1 MSGFDASWLALR
13 EPADRNARSAAL
25 VAALAQWLDAKLATA
40 PVVRITDL
48 GCGTGSNLRYTA
60 PLLGRAQAWTCV
72 DDDAALLRL
81 AAAQTVADGS
91 IECLKLD
98 LQTQLPAALR
108 GDAHVI
114 TASAL
119 LDLVS
124 AEWLERLL
132 EAAVRTRAALLFALN
147 YDGRMHFAPAH
158 PQDECVRELF
168 NAHQQRDKSFGSALG
183 PRAGDAV
190 AAGLAQRDYEV
201 TRHASDWQLDAGEA
215 ADAQLMLP
223 LLQGIFA
230 AASEQQGEEVDP
242 QLSAW
247 VEDRLAL
254 LRAGQ
259 LRATIG
265 HQDVLALPQ

>member
-1 MSGFDASWLALR
+1 MSGFDAGWLALR
-13 EPADRNARSAAL
+13 EPADRSARSAAL
-25 VAALAQWLDAKLATA
+25 VANLAQWLDAKFATA
-40 PVVRITDL
+40 PVVHITDL

-60 PLLGRAQAWTCV
+60 PLLRRAQVWTCV
-72 DDDAALLRL
+72 DDDAVLLRV
-81 AAAQTVADGS
+81 AAAQRVADCS
-91 IECLKLD
+91 IESLKLD
-98 LQTQLPAALR
+98 LQTQLQAALR
-108 GDAHVI
+108 GDAHVV

-132 EAAVRTRAALLFALN
+132 EAAVRARAAVLFALN

-158 PQDECVRELF
+158 PQDERVRELF
-168 NAHQQRDKSFGSALG
+168 NAHQQRDKSFGAALG
-183 PRAGDAV
+183 PRSGDAV
-190 AAGLAQRDYEV
+190 TAGLTQRNYEV
-201 TRHASDWQLDAGEA
+201 TRHASDWQLDASVA
-215 ADAQLMLP
+215 ADAQLLLP

-230 AASEQQGEEVDP
+230 AASEQQGEVDS

-247 VEDRLAL
+247 IEDRLGDV
-254 LRAGQ
+254 RAGR